1 MNSTQTLFARSGT
14 LLASV
19 GTLAA
24 AGTLAP
30 NPAVAIGTA
39 IVGTIIGIA
48 VPFIGRKD
56 EDKPSADLESRI
68 PRVSAAMAATLYVA
82 GKYQIDQERL
92 RQILHGELP
101 DVQYNEIKADYESVL
116 ARYQAKI
123 DRIRQGAVA

>member
-14 LLASV
+14 LIASV

-39 IVGTIIGIA
+39 IVGAAIGIA
-48 VPFIGRKD
+48 VPFIGRIA
-56 EDKPSADLESRI
+56 EAKPAADPNARI
-68 PRVSAAMAATLYVA
+68 PRISAAMAATLYVA

-101 DVQYNEIKADYESVL
+101 DVQYAEIKADYEAVL
-116 ARYQAKI
+116 NQYQAKI
-123 DRIRQGAVA
+123 DAIRKGAA

>member
-39 IVGTIIGIA
+39 IVGTIIGVA
-48 VPFIGRKD
+48 VPFIGRK
-56 EDKPSADLESRI
+56 EDKPAADAESRI

-116 ARYQAKI
+116 AQYQAKI

>member
-39 IVGTIIGIA
+39 IVGAAIGIA
-48 VPFIGRKD
+48 IPFIGRK
-56 EDKPSADLESRI
+56 EEGKPAVDPDSRI

-101 DVQYNEIKADYESVL
+101 DVQYAEIKADYESIL
-116 ARYQAKI
+116 TQYQAKI
-123 DRIRQGAVA
+123 DAIKGAA

>member
-1 MNSTQTLFARSGT
+1 MNSTQTLIARSGT

-24 AGTLAP
+24 AGTLAT

-39 IVGTIIGIA
+39 IVGAAIGIA
-48 VPFIGRKD
+48 IPFIGGKD
-56 EDKPSADLESRI
+56 EGRPAADPDARI

-101 DVQYNEIKADYESVL
+101 DVQYAEIKADYESIL
-116 ARYQAKI
+116 AQYQAKI
-123 DRIRQGAVA
+123 DAIRKGAA